1 MTDSNEIEI
10 DVELDQALAE
20 YLTNVDSGQS
30 PDRQAFLNKYSPA
43 LRDKLAA
50 LLAAADWIEQQ
61 AGPSLGTLQQQASQI
76 SFLESGS
83 DQGPQ
88 LETLPV
94 FAGQSNSRSHGRREF
109 SQPELPCR
117 FGDYELLRVIGR
129 GGMGVVYYGRQIDL
143 DRPVAIKML
152 RSGVLA
158 SDEEVQ
164 RFYVEARSAAKLS
177 HPRIVTVHQCG
188 EHAGHH
194 YFSMD
199 FVEGTDLDKL
209 SKEKPMDGGAAAR
222 YVRDAALAIQFAHDH
237 GIVHRDLKPANV
249 LVDKNDQIRLTDFG
263 LAKIV
268 GKETG
273 LTATGAALGTPSFMS
288 PEQAAGQT
296 GIQNEATDV
305 YSLGA
310 VLYAILTGQPPFRAE
325 NALQTLMQ
333 VIHRPAPRLRALR
346 PDLSKD
352 LETIVE
358 ICLNKAPQQRYPSAS
373 ALADDL
379 DRTLKRLP
387 ISARPIPAWRRYWS
401 WLLGVPIIGAVLDNR
416 VVEPTPTHRWVQR
429 GIFSTICL
437 MVMAWLLQ
445 LVPESV
451 WFKERMPQVI
461 RVASG
466 LEGGDYSSVA
476 SVLAKA
482 VSDYSGKQVELL
494 STQGSTENIEKLG
507 AGLVHLALLQADVVG
522 DSNVAV
528 VAPLYY
534 EVVHVLVRTGSEIK
548 ELADLENRR
557 VYVGQ
562 AKAGSR
568 VTAKRL
574 LKYCGVDV
582 QEMALVDKLTGGLTV
597 DTTFDAAILVSR
609 MGSPDVLAALQ
620 SGQFRMLDIPQA
632 WQFALAEPTFHPI
645 QLSSKEYP
653 ASLKS
658 EATVRTVA
666 TTAYLVCDQQA
677 PDIMVS
683 NVLQSL
689 YSPAVSAVGI
699 LTAEQAA
706 HWQGIAWHPAARKFF
721 QAYRGGDKL

>member
-1 MTDSNEIEI
+1 MTDSNEKEI
-10 DVELDQALAE
+10 DLELDQALAD
-20 YLTNVDSGQS
+20 YLTNCDSGQS
-30 PDRQAFLNKYSPA
+30 PDRQEFLAKYSPG
-43 LRDKLAA
+43 LQEKLSA
-50 LLAAADWIEQQ
+50 LLAAADWIEKQ
-61 AGPSLGTLQQQASQI
+61 AGPSLIALPPQTSQI

-83 DQGPQ
+83 ALDPHM
-88 LETLPV
+88 ETLPV
-94 FAGQSNSRSHGRREF
+94 FAGQSISKSHGKREF

-177 HPRIVTVHQCG
+177 HPRIVTVYQCG
-188 EHAGHH
+188 EQAGHH

-199 FVEGTDLDKL
+199 YVEGTDLDKL
-209 SKEKPMDGGAAAR
+209 SKEKPMDGATAAR

-296 GIQNEATDV
+296 GMQNEATDV

-333 VIHRPAPRLRALR
+333 VIHRPAPRLRTLR

-358 ICLNKAPQQRYPSAS
+358 ICLNKAPQQRYHSAS

-387 ISARPIPAWRRYWS
+387 ISARPIPTWRRYWS

-416 VVEPTPTHRWVQR
+416 VVEPTATHRWVQR
-429 GIFSTICL
+429 GIFTTICL
-437 MVMAWLLQ
+437 MILAWLLL

-451 WFKERMPQVI
+451 WFKERMPSVV
-461 RVASG
+461 RVAAG
-466 LEGGDYSSVA
+466 LEGGDYSLVA

-482 VSDYSGKQVELL
+482 VSEYSGKKVELL
-494 STQGSTENIEKLG
+494 STQGSAENIEHLG

-522 DSNVAV
+522 GSDVAV

-534 EVVHVLVRTGSEIK
+534 EVVHVLARTGSQIQD
-548 ELADLENRR
+548 LADLKNRR

-574 LKYCGVDV
+574 LKFCGVDV
-582 QEMALVDKLTGGLTV
+582 QDMTLVDTLTGGLTV
-597 DTTFDAAILVSR
+597 DNSFDAAILVSR
-609 MGSPDVLAALQ
+609 IGSSDVLTAIQ
-620 SGQFRMLDIPQA
+620 SGQFQLLDIPQA

-653 ASLKS
+653 AGLKS
-658 EATVRTVA
+658 EATIRTVA

-683 NVLQSL
+683 QVLKGL
-689 YSPAVSAVGI
+689 YSPAVTAVGI

-706 HWQGIAWHPAARKFF
+706 HWQGIAWHPAAREFF